1 MDSDA
6 LKKFLRGIVHEKTK
20 IEIEKDIEDQLV
32 SDLYERLEN
41 QIYRSL
47 VDALNDSQLEELEKT
62 ERTPEQIL
70 TFISESGINMQDT
83 VSQTLVRF
91 RLNYL
96 GK

>member
-6 LKKFLRGIVHEKTK
+6 LKDFLRGIVHEKTK
-20 IEIEKDIEDQLV
+20 IELEKDIEDQLV

-47 VDALNDSQLEELEKT
+47 VDTLSDRQLDELESKD
-62 ERTPEQIL
+62 RTPEDIL
-70 TFISESGINMQDT
+70 TFISESGINIQDT
-83 VSQTLVRF
+83 ISQTLVRF